1 MVEHKDKDAAS
12 RQLYHLAFA
21 KRGPEELYDLRKD
34 PDQLNNVIDDPA
46 YKSVKEHLA
55 KRLTELLTQ
64 TKDPRVIGGG
74 DKFDTYPY
82 LGGCA
87 VESRVQEGQKVDYC
101 DGYYLLRKPRT
112 RFRTMSQN
120 RAQ

>member
-82 LGGCA
+82 LGGA
-87 VESRVQEGQKVDYC
+87 PLSPEFK
-101 DGYYLLRKPRT
+101 K
-112 RFRTMSQN
+112 
-120 RAQ
+120 AKK